1 MPLVMMTEIERKYL
15 VKGDFKSRARAC
27 VEMKQGYICADPG
40 RSVRV
45 RICGD
50 AAYLTIKGPAV
61 GISRFEWE
69 RQIPVEEGEALMKL
83 CHTGIVLKTRYII
96 DYDGHIWEV
105 DEFHGDNEG
114 LVVAEIELKEEN
126 EKFALPQWISK
137 EVTSDPRYLNT
148 NLAANPYKNW

>member
-1 MPLVMMTEIERKYL
+1 MMTEIERKYL
-15 VKGDFKSRARAC
+15 VKGDFKAGARAE
-27 VEMKQGYICADPG
+27 VDMRQGYICADTD

-69 RQIPVEEGEALMKL
+69 KQISIEEGEALMKL
-83 CHTGIVLKTRYII
+83 CHTGIVSKTRYII
-96 DYDGHIWEV
+96 DYEGYIWEV

-114 LVVAEIELKEEN
+114 LVVAEIELGSEG
-126 EKFALPQWISK
+126 EKFPLPQWAGE

-148 NLAANPYKNW
+148 NLATHPYKNW

>member
-1 MPLVMMTEIERKYL
+1 MTTEIERKYL
-15 VKGDFKSRARAC
+15 VKGYFKSSARA
-27 VEMKQGYICADPG
+27 EIGMIQGYICADTD

-69 RQIPVEEGEALMKL
+69 KRISVEEGESLMRL
-83 CHTGIVLKTRYII
+83 CHTGIVSKTRYII
-96 DYDGHIWEV
+96 DYKGHIWEV

-114 LVVAEIELKEEN
+114 LVVAEIELTSED
-126 EKFALPQWISK
+126 EKFALPEWVSE